1 MLAPGLCWPKAR
13 KCTRAHAPRFG
24 RPATT
29 SLIPTESSPLRLTA
43 CPCQTR
49 TAVVHTVMIFHC
61 FESMR
66 GNVFSSFCA
75 VLMTHYRPEKIDQTF
90 RSMNVG
96 TKTSAACDILT
107 KLLVVVYLVSFS
119 LQSAVRSLLKPEG
132 FNASSFQTRSKAQK
146 AHFFLC
152 ELVQQRK

>member
-1 MLAPGLCWPKAR
+1 
-13 KCTRAHAPRFG
+13 
-24 RPATT
+24 
-29 SLIPTESSPLRLTA
+29 
-43 CPCQTR
+43 
-49 TAVVHTVMIFHC
+49 MIFHC

-119 LQSAVRSLLKPEG
+119 LQSAVRTLLKPDG
-132 FNASSFQTRSKAQK
+132 FNASSFQTRPKAQK
-146 AHFFLC
+146 AHFFCVSLC
-152 ELVQQRK
+152 SKGSNINNEGMKPSLQPKAAVISLLVIMPWF